1 MEPVDQTKLRLIR
14 EAIQHNVE
22 TAKGFRPR
30 PRARDRRLGV
40 IRLCATLLIAG
51 AAYLAVPS
59 RIEFTRPASSS
70 TQAKPVEAVVDV
82 DVAEAPTLSV
92 PLSTPRRL
100 SRAVFPLS
108 VKRIVIDPGHGGT
121 QRGAI
126 SRSGIEEKE
135 ITLDIAL
142 RLRKLM
148 QEAAF
153 EVFMTR
159 DTDETLPLEARVAFA
174 NARKADIFLSIH
186 VNWVEKRE
194 ARPLET
200 FYMGPTDDPATLRLA
215 SAENRDSGYSLSEY
229 RQLLERV
236 YLDARREESR
246 RLAGTIQDS
255 LYTSLRP
262 ANPGLDNRG
271 VKMAPFFV
279 LAGTEMPAILAEVSC
294 LSNDDEVELLMS
306 TDYRDKIARALLRG
320 IRAYA
325 ESLTGSTKTK
335 GS

>member
-22 TAKGFRPR
+22 TSKGFRPR
-30 PRARDRRLGV
+30 VRTRDRRLGL
-40 IRLCATLLIAG
+40 IRLCSTLLIAG
-51 AAYLAVPS
+51 AAYLAVPA
-59 RIEFTRPASSS
+59 RIEFTRPAASSPP
-70 TQAKPVEAVVDV
+70 ARPVETVME
-82 DVAEAPTLSV
+82 VAEAPTLAIPTSV
-92 PLSTPRRL
+92 PRGL

-108 VKRIVIDPGHGGT
+108 IRRIVIDPGHGGS
-121 QRGAI
+121 QKGAV
-126 SRSGIEEKE
+126 SRSGITEKE

-142 RLRKLM
+142 RLRKLV
-148 QEAAF
+148 EAAAF
-153 EVFMTR
+153 EAHLTRESDEAMTL
-159 DTDETLPLEARVAFA
+159 DARVAFA
-174 NARKADIFLSIH
+174 NDRKADIFVSIH
-186 VNWVEKRE
+186 INWVERRD

-215 SAENRDSGYSLSEY
+215 GRENRDSGYSLSEY
-229 RQLLERV
+229 KQLLERV
-236 YLDARREESR
+236 YLDVRREESR
-246 RLAGTIQDS
+246 RLAGTVQHS
-255 LYTSLRP
+255 LYASLQG

-279 LAGTEMPAILAEVSC
+279 LAGTQMPAILAEVSC

-306 TDYRDKIARALLRG
+306 PEYRDKIAQALLRG

-325 ESLTGSTKTK
+325 DSLNGTKTK